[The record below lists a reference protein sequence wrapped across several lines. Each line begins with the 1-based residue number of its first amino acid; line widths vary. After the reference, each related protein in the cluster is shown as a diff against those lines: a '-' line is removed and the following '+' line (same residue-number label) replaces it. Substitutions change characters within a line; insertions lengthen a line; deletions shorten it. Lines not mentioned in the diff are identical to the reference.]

1 MNRIARIFY
10 DVPTETKQ
18 LKKQIRK
25 LKRQRNA
32 LAYLLNKRRGRRR
45 R

>member
-1 MNRIARIFY
+1 MNRIARIFFN
-10 DVPTETKQ
+10 VPYETKR
-18 LKKQIRK
+18 LKRQIRK

-32 LAYLLNKRRGRRR
+32 LTYLLNKRRGRRR